1 MEYIDVKQFK
11 GKVRQDARK
20 VTFKNVHGK
29 TNAVVF
35 SYQKTKFGFKRFFCC
50 PYCQKR
56 VQKLYYVDHNYK
68 CRECSGINPY
78 RGIKN
83 MTKGGAD
90 EIAYRMKTYAAKYDI
105 EFDFPFNYLEY
116 ANDDR
121 NKKDSFRKHLIIL
134 QGLENMRFQAVM
146 KQTTYTSKFLSSVCR
161 GKHPLLKSESLWD
174 LKNWFY
180 DWGTGERII
189 VQNPRNMIKM

>member
-29 TNAVVF
+29 TNTVVF

-90 EIAYRMKTYAAKYDI
+90 EIAYRMILSILVDTFISKISLTMQPGPKI
-105 EFDFPFNYLEY
+105 
-116 ANDDR
+116 
-121 NKKDSFRKHLIIL
+121 DSIS
-134 QGLENMRFQAVM
+134 GA
-146 KQTTYTSKFLSSVCR
+146 
-161 GKHPLLKSESLWD
+161 
-174 LKNWFY
+174 
-180 DWGTGERII
+180 
-189 VQNPRNMIKM
+189 